1 MGGTAAG
8 PVGKELLKAAAAE
21 GLEAFL
27 GGAEHAAAK
36 EAAEKAAQE
45 QGSRDMVRAP
55 SQPHLGAPSLLV
67 GRSW

>member
-1 MGGTAAG
+1 MLLG

-36 EAAEKAAQE
+36 EAAEKSAQE
-45 QGSRDMVRAP
+45 QGTRDIVRTLTH
-55 SQPHLGAPSLLV
+55 PHVLWRAVLCSL
-67 GRSW
+67 